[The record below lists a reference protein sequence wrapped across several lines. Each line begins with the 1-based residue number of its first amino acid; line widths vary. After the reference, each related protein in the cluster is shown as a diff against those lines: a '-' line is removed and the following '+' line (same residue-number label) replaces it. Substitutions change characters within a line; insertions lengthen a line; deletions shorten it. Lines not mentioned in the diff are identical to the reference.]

1 MTLVL
6 SDNFLDKLVRLVLD
20 LLTFKFAGPEL
31 VTLFLAF
38 DNLSI
43 NAVLVLSLILVTDCL
58 ASLTFLAAD
67 PKSGALRLTVLIL
80 TPGLPSA
87 TAA

>member
-20 LLTFKFAGPEL
+20 LLTIKFTGPEL

-43 NAVLVLSLILVTDCL
+43 NAILVLSLILVSDYL
-58 ASLTFLAAD
+58 ASLTFLAVD
-67 PKSGALRLTVLIL
+67 PKSIRKAVL
-80 TPGLPSA
+80 
-87 TAA
+87 